1 MKNDTELAKK
11 NLEISFE
18 FSRYLLTNPD
28 LESKI
33 PDNALIVFEV
43 ADDPDLTLFNRTL
56 AQRTKET
63 NQPVVTVWIKG
74 LAATRLAARE
84 VLAGAA
90 GSSALRILSSCNA
103 SSFMRTLPRSA
114 LIASSVTCNSIAAC
128 AM

>member
-74 LAATRLAARE
+74 LAATRLLEPR
-84 VLAGAA
+84 LASVGA
-90 GSSALRILSSCNA
+90 
-103 SSFMRTLPRSA
+103 
-114 LIASSVTCNSIAAC
+114 
-128 AM
+128 